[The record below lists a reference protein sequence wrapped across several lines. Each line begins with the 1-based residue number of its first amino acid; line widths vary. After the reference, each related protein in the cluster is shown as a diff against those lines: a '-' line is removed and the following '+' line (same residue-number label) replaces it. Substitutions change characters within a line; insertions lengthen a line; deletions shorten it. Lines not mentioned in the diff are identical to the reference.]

1 MGGKRGKGV
10 GEWEG
15 REEGEE
21 RQSRAKQ
28 KKLYPFFRD
37 FLTQKFIEK
46 AHPRSIEKEAQV
58 GIGFYIGF
66 VLILYY
72 PMIFSRGW
80 EMFGFQALDLKISH
94 LFHVGRFPSFSRGW

>member
-1 MGGKRGKGV
+1 M

-15 REEGEE
+15 RGEGEE
-21 RQSRAKQ
+21 RQSRAKH
-28 KKLYPFFRD
+28 KKPYPFFKD
-37 FLTQKFIEK
+37 FLTLKIIEK
-46 AHPRSIEKEAQV
+46 THPRSIEKEAQV
-58 GIGFYIGF
+58 CIGFYIGF

-80 EMFGFQALDLKISH
+80 EMFGFQALDLKFSH